1 MAGGSNRRQLW
12 PQLIANYI
20 KASLCKSPLDTTFC
34 LKSKYEWCDCFW
46 ILSISWKLLIMG
58 IKVIWLKN
66 KLWSAFW
73 FQKQNY
79 KNVVS
84 TSQPNKQNNAHQENW
99 GTKETRNFVRQK
111 PNFME
116 LMHIIISLLLKD
128 SLWSP
133 TSILKSVITLSA
145 PTVSNNLPTVWHTAV
160 ISVVTLL
167 EEQYQL

>member
-12 PQLIANYI
+12 PQLIVNYV

-34 LKSKYEWCDCFW
+34 LKSKNECCDCFW

-99 GTKETRNFVRQK
+99 EVPKKQE
-111 PNFME
+111 
-116 LMHIIISLLLKD
+116 I
-128 SLWSP
+128 LWD
-133 TSILKSVITLSA
+133 KSQTLWNLCTLSFLFFWKI
-145 PTVSNNLPTVWHTAV
+145 VCEVQLLFWSLP
-160 ISVVTLL
+160 
-167 EEQYQL
+167 